1 MTIFKIDVR
10 GKCCPTPVLKTKKQL
25 NEMEQGDIVEILV
38 TDQLAPLDIE
48 ALVSVT
54 KDKFISAVKETD
66 YTKVVVEKS

>member
-1 MTIFKIDVR
+1 MASFKIDVR
-10 GKCCPTPVLKTKKQL
+10 GECCPTPVLKTKKQL
-25 NEMEQGDIVEILV
+25 NEMKPGDIVEILV

-66 YTKVVVEKS
+66 HTKVVVEKS